1 MESGSLLPK
10 MAGRDR
16 GRASS
21 DEANNEPADA
31 EDLYLFLVPTDAEDC
46 ESEANPTGQHVTIME
61 CDS

>member
-10 MAGRDR
+10 MAGRD
-16 GRASS
+16 SS
-21 DEANNEPADA
+21 DEANNEPPNA

-46 ESEANPTGQHVTIME
+46 ESEANPMGQHVTIME